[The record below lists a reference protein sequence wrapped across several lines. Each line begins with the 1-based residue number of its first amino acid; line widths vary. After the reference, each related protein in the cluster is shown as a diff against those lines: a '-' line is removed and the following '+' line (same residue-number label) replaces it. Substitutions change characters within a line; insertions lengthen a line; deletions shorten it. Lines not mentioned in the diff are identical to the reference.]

1 MSTVIHHL
9 IATLKMPSKWP
20 DRILRAQT
28 IQTKLTGNA
37 NFPIGSW
44 PANIVTLAQLGIDI
58 TAFINA
64 QSAVTAKTG
73 TTAARDA
80 AFLVVKNDLEALKGM
95 VQVKA
100 DANVP
105 TAATIIT
112 GAGYFVKKS
121 KVTVKKQNDAL
132 NTEISGTVL
141 LTADSAG
148 HHQWEMS
155 KDMVTIINLP
165 PTSTSH
171 TLVSG
176 LNPGD
181 VWWFRN
187 KRIDTKKTTYNWSP
201 GCNCVWGRA
210 ASLAARAQHPGMRAV
225 YLLLHSHYNSK
236 RK

>member
-1 MSTVIHHL
+1 MSIIIHHL
-9 IATLKMPSKWP
+9 IATLKMPSKWA

-28 IQTKLTGNA
+28 IQTKLTGNT
-37 NFPIGSW
+37 NFPVGSW

-58 TAFINA
+58 TAFIAA
-64 QSAVTAKTG
+64 QSAVTSKTG

-100 DANVP
+100 DANIP

-141 LTADSAG
+141 LTSDAAG

-155 KDMVTIINLP
+155 KDMVTIIPLP

-171 TLVSG
+171 TLVPG

-201 GCNCVWGRA
+201 WVQLRVGQGGKLGGSGTA
-210 ASLAARAQHPGMRAV
+210 PGHAGSLPATT
-225 YLLLHSHYNSK
+225 
-236 RK
+236 